1 MVRRRAGL
9 GGLSWVVLLKVVV
22 SVEVVCG
29 TCAMA
34 KADPSA
40 LLSRDVL
47 RRNFCGF
54 SADEAT
60 GDEPAPKTHFNFF
73 VYHREQLRGREV
85 LGRG

>member
-1 MVRRRAGL
+1 M
-9 GGLSWVVLLKVVV
+9 VLLKVVV

-60 GDEPAPKTHFNFF
+60 GDEPAPKTPFKLFCI
-73 VYHREQLRGREV
+73 YHREQLRGREV